1 MSIPGKWLR
10 HGLLLVP
17 LAFLA
22 IFFFYPLAKI
32 LWLSLAPEG
41 TLSLGSFSEV
51 LTSSYYRDTLVFT
64 LFQAVLS
71 TLLTLAVALPSAY
84 VFVRFQFP
92 GKNLLLALAILPFV
106 LPTVV
111 VAAAFTTLI
120 GPQGLLNQGLMS
132 LFSLDQPPIH
142 LERTLAI
149 ILIAHVFY
157 NYPLALRMI
166 TGFWANQNPRMEE
179 AARVLGCRGWRLWWH
194 IRLPVLRPILLA
206 AASLVFIFTFTSF
219 GVILILGGPT
229 FATIE
234 VEIYRQTISFF
245 DLPIAATLSLAQ
257 IVTMFGLMAVYT
269 RFQNQ
274 IAQEP
279 TRATQV
285 ARKPSRPRDRL
296 AIAAN
301 LGLLIGLL
309 FLPLLALVIRSV
321 TLGDEGFTLRYYQLL
336 TTNARDSILFVAPI
350 EAVGNS
356 LVFAL
361 MTTILA
367 LSLGILV
374 ATYLADRT
382 TRLARWL
389 DPLFMLPLATSAVT
403 LGLGFIIALDRPPL
417 NLRASPLLIPLA
429 HTLVA
434 LPFVVRNLLPAL
446 RGIPSQTRES
456 ARVLGA
462 PPWQVWRRID
472 LPLIS
477 RGLVVG
483 ATFAFT
489 VSMGEFGASVFVAR
503 PDVPTMPVA
512 IFRLL
517 GRPGSAN
524 YGEALAMSVILMA
537 VCAAS
542 FIVIERLRSASAGE
556 F

>member
-1 MSIPGKWLR
+1 MSTIGKFLR
-10 HGLLLVP
+10 YGLMLVP

-41 TLSLGSFSEV
+41 TLNLASFGEI
-51 LTSSYYRDTLVFT
+51 LTSPYYRDTLVFT
-64 LFQAVLS
+64 VVQAVLS
-71 TLLTLAVALPSAY
+71 TFFTLVLALPSAY
-84 VFVRFQFP
+84 VFVRFKFP
-92 GKNLLLALAILPFV
+92 GRNLLLSLAILPFV

-111 VAAAFTTLI
+111 VAAAFTSLV
-120 GPQGLLNQGLMS
+120 GPQGLLNQFLMG
-132 LFSLDQPPIH
+132 LFSLEQPPIQ
-142 LERTLAI
+142 LERTLAL

-166 TGFWANQNPRMEE
+166 TGFWANQHPRMEE
-179 AARVLGCRGWRLWWH
+179 AARVLGCRGWRMWWY
-194 IRLPVLRPILLA
+194 IRLPVLKPILLA

-229 FATIE
+229 FATLE

-257 IVTMFGLMAVYT
+257 MVTMFALMAVYT
-269 RFQNQ
+269 RFQGQ
-274 IAQEP
+274 IASEP
-279 TRATQV
+279 TQAANV
-285 ARKPSRPRDRL
+285 ARKPARRRDHL
-296 AIAAN
+296 AIAGN
-301 LGLLIGLL
+301 LGLLTTLL
-309 FLPLLALVIRSV
+309 FLPLLALVVRSF
-321 TLGDEGFTLRYYQLL
+321 TLGNDGFTLRYYQLL
-336 TTNARDSILFVAPI
+336 GTSSRDSILFVPPI
-350 EAVGNS
+350 EAAGNS
-356 LVFAL
+356 LIFAA

-367 LSLGILV
+367 LGLGILV
-374 ATYLADRT
+374 AIMLADRRS
-382 TRLARWL
+382 RLARWL

-403 LGLGFIIALDRPPL
+403 LGLGFIIELDKPPL
-417 NLRASPLLIPLA
+417 NLRTSRLLIPIA

-434 LPFVVRNLLPAL
+434 LPFVVRNLLPAI
-446 RGIPSQTRES
+446 RGIPPHTREA

-503 PDVPTMPVA
+503 PEVPTMPVA

-524 YGEALAMSVILMA
+524 YGQALAMSVILMA
-537 VCAAS
+537 VCAVS
-542 FIVIERLRSASAGE
+542 FLVIERLGSAGAGE